1 MNNIYSI
8 KSLKIIFYLCT
19 ALFLNLLG
27 ADQDSSISYYDNCGT
42 YDNNPNND
50 CIQDCFGRWGGDAI
64 IDECGVCGGSG
75 PKDNEDCEG
84 NCLVEID
91 CFGICGGLARLD
103 DCGKCDEDSSNDCKK
118 SYFDN
123 CGNFDNDPD
132 NDCTQDCS
140 GIWGGLNKIDDC
152 GI

>member
-27 ADQDSSISYYDNCGT
+27 ADQDSSISYYDNCGI

-64 IDECGVCGGSG
+64 NDECGV
-75 PKDNEDCEG
+75 
-84 NCLVEID
+84 
-91 CFGICGGLARLD
+91 
-103 DCGKCDEDSSNDCKK
+103 
-118 SYFDN
+118 
-123 CGNFDNDPD
+123 
-132 NDCTQDCS
+132 
-140 GIWGGLNKIDDC
+140 
-152 GI
+152 